1 MKQSELEEKGK
12 TGAVLPRDMRR
23 FLKAP
28 ANSTEV
34 IFTAGPVGLGAL
46 GALNVAAASDMVVY
60 GPMAADL
67 GISRFPSCATRMMG
81 STGKSRRDVVEVDNR
96 GRIAELPNCRIG

>member
-1 MKQSELEEKGK
+1 
-12 TGAVLPRDMRR
+12 MRR

-67 GISRFPSCATRMMG
+67 GIARFPSCANRLMG
-81 STGKSRRDVVEVDNR
+81 STGKHLSDVVKVDNR
-96 GRIAELPNCRIG
+96 ARMERRGIAEIAKPRP